1 MRRGPNKPGV
11 LVSLEQPTL
20 AEIRDGVPA
29 SFLDD
34 LKDTLEMTETQ
45 LARAVGVA
53 RQTLVR
59 RRKSQGVL
67 PMAEAD
73 RAAMLARV
81 FNMALSYFDHNREHA
96 LGWLKNPNPALGGE
110 TPLERADTAIGQEDV
125 IDLIGRMEHGIPT

>member
-1 MRRGPNKPGV
+1 M
-11 LVSLEQPTL
+11 SLEQPTL
-20 AEIRDGVPA
+20 GEIRDGVPA

-53 RQTLVR
+53 RQTLIR
-59 RRKSQGVL
+59 RRKSRAVL
-67 PMAEAD
+67 PVAEAD

-96 LGWLKNPNPALGGE
+96 LEWLKHPNPALGGE
-110 TPLERADTAIGQEDV
+110 TPLERADTAIGMEDV
-125 IDLIGRMEHGIPT
+125 IDLIGRMEHGIPTRFVTS

>member
-1 MRRGPNKPGV
+1 M
-11 LVSLEQPTL
+11 SLELPTL

-34 LKDTLEMTETQ
+34 LKDTLEITETQ
-45 LARAVGVA
+45 LARIVGVA
-53 RQTLVR
+53 RQTLIR

-67 PMAEAD
+67 HVAEAD

-96 LGWLKNPNPALGGE
+96 LGWLKHPNPALEGE
-110 TPLERADTAIGQEDV
+110 TPLERADTAIGKEDV
-125 IDLIGRMEHGIPT
+125 IDLIGRMEHGIPTCVTQALD

>member
-1 MRRGPNKPGV
+1 M
-11 LVSLEQPTL
+11 T
-20 AEIRDGVPA
+20 EIRDGVPA

-45 LARAVGVA
+45 LAKAVGVA

-59 RRKSQGVL
+59 RRQSQGVL
-67 PMAEAD
+67 PVAEGD

-81 FNMALSYFDHNREHA
+81 FNMALKYFDHNREHA
-96 LGWLKNPNPALGGE
+96 VGWLKHPNPALGGE
-110 TPLERADTAIGQEDV
+110 TPLERADTATGKEDV